1 MLYTVVNKKRPFPLL
16 TPFAHPFQRWISL
29 HLVICIDSVTGVC
42 CVAECTQLEDPRLE
56 WRAIQ
61 EAMLRDYLHTAQD
74 VLEVCTF
81 YIALPRALLP
91 NCLEEVV
98 VVVVEVD
105 TRGYSKDGPLSP
117 TRPCG
122 ESRFKRRHW
131 ENKMLDVKFFW
142 TIVHKSSYRRE
153 YL

>member
-1 MLYTVVNKKRPFPLL
+1 M
-16 TPFAHPFQRWISL
+16 
-29 HLVICIDSVTGVC
+29 TGVC

-91 NCLEEVV
+91 TCLEEVV
-98 VVVVEVD
+98 VVAVEVD
-105 TRGYSKDGPLSP
+105 TRGTRRTGLLSP
-117 TRPCG
+117 TRPRG
-122 ESRFKRRHW
+122 ETRFKRRH
-131 ENKMLDVKFFW
+131 
-142 TIVHKSSYRRE
+142 
-153 YL
+153 